1 MKFPLSTS
9 VATVRSAPLLLIDL
23 ETEEGI
29 TGRTYLFCYRPSVPR
44 AIDVVLRDAV
54 SVVKGEPVAP
64 LDIGAKLARRFALVG
79 VASVVRMA
87 LSGLDVALWDA
98 LAIAA
103 GLPLATFL
111 GAKPKPIPAYNSSGL
126 GLMSPEAAADEAE
139 KLLAGGFLSVKL
151 RLGNPN
157 LEQDLA
163 VTRAVRKRLPDVVE
177 LPVDYNQALTVAE
190 AIRRGRALEGEGVAR
205 LEEPIRHDDY
215 AGNAAVA
222 RALALPVQIGENFN
236 GPQAMIEALA
246 ARAGD
251 YVMPDA
257 ARIGRRERLDPGGR
271 HRCSARHRDVVAS
284 AARDQCA
291 PARCDPD
298 LPLPGV
304 CRLGRHDPRRAAAD
318 SGWPRTRSG
327 PSGHRTHVEIGSR
340 EGPVAG
346 PLICHLASAAP
357 IKPPFQIRT
366 REDRARRPCRSPA
379 APQGLSGIW
388 IPNRKTPTHHI
399 GLRCSIRGK
408 SGRGRTGGEP

>member
-64 LDIGAKLARRFALVG
+64 LDIAAKLARRFALVG

-163 VTRAVRKRLPDVVE
+163 VTRAVRKRLPDAVE

-190 AIRRGRALEGEGVAR
+190 AIRRGRALEGEGVAW

-222 RALALPVQIGENFN
+222 RALAVPVQIGENFN

-257 ARIGRRERLDPGGR
+257 ARIGGVSGWIQ
-271 HRCSARHRDVVAS
+271 
-284 AARDQCA
+284 AA
-291 PARCDPD
+291 
-298 LPLPGV
+298 GI
-304 CRLGRHDPRRAAAD
+304 AAAHGIEM
-318 SGWPRTRSG
+318 SS
-327 PSGHRTHVEIGSR
+327 
-340 EGPVAG
+340 
-346 PLICHLASAAP
+346 HLLPETSAHLL
-357 IKPPFQIRT
+357 
-366 REDRARRPCRSPA
+366 A
-379 APQGLSGIW
+379 A
-388 IPNRKTPTHHI
+388 TPTCHYLEYVDWADAILEEPLQIQDGLARVPERPGI
-399 GLRCSIRGK
+399 GLTWRSEAVKALSLDR
-408 SGRGRTGGEP
+408 

>member
-64 LDIGAKLARRFALVG
+64 LDIGAKLSKRFALVG
-79 VASVVRMA
+79 VASMVRMA
-87 LSGLDVALWDA
+87 LSGLDAALWDA
-98 LAIAA
+98 LAVAA

-151 RLGNPN
+151 RLGQPN

-163 VTRAVRKRLPDVVE
+163 VTRAVRKRLPDAIE

-190 AIRRGRALEGEGVAR
+190 AIRRGRALEGEGVDW

-215 AGNAAVA
+215 AGNAMVA
-222 RALALPVQIGENFN
+222 RELAVPVQIGENFN

-246 ARAGD
+246 ARACD

-257 ARIGRRERLDPGGR
+257 ARIGGVSGWIQ
-271 HRCSARHRDVVAS
+271 
-284 AARDQCA
+284 AA
-291 PARCDPD
+291 
-298 LPLPGV
+298 GI
-304 CRLGRHDPRRAAAD
+304 AAAHGIEM
-318 SGWPRTRSG
+318 SSHLLP
-327 PSGHRTHVEIGSR
+327 EISAHLLAASPTCHYL
-340 EGPVAG
+340 EYVDWADAILEE
-346 PLICHLASAAP
+346 PLQIQDGLARVP
-357 IKPPFQIRT
+357 
-366 REDRARRPCRSPA
+366 DRP
-379 APQGLSGIW
+379 G
-388 IPNRKTPTHHI
+388 I
-399 GLRCSIRGK
+399 GLTWRSEAVKALSLDR
-408 SGRGRTGGEP
+408 